1 MFERLKTL
9 LQQFASTPADVAI
22 EQAAPMAAA
31 MLLLEVAW
39 ADHDISAAELAATRH
54 AIEAL
59 FGLTQDQIQALID
72 TSKSAHDAAISM
84 YPFTR
89 AINDS
94 MTMDEKR
101 NLILLLWRLAGA
113 DAHDDVHEEHM
124 IRRIAD
130 LVYVDHQDFIAAK
143 RAARGPAAQ

>member
-9 LQQFASTPADVAI
+9 LQQFPVASDDVAA

-39 ADHDISAAELAATRH
+39 ADQNITDAELEATR
-54 AIEAL
+54 EAVQSM
-59 FGLTQDQIQALID
+59 FGLSKDQVQSLVDRAKAEHD
-72 TSKSAHDAAISM
+72 TAISM

-89 AINDS
+89 AANESLS
-94 MTMDEKR
+94 MEDKR
-101 NLILLLWRLAGA
+101 HLIVLLWRLAGA
-113 DAHDDVHEEHM
+113 DNDVDVHEEYT

-130 LVYVDHQDFIAAK
+130 LLYVSHDDFIAAK
-143 RAARGPAAQ
+143 LQARQT

>member
-9 LQQFASTPADVAI
+9 LQQFSANSKDVAA

-39 ADHDISAAELAATRH
+39 ADQNISDAELEATRD
-54 AIEAL
+54 AVQAL
-59 FGLTQDQIQALID
+59 FGLTREQVQALVQQA
-72 TSKSAHDAAISM
+72 KSEHEAAISM

-89 AINDS
+89 AVNETLTS
-94 MTMDEKR
+94 DEKR
-101 NLILLLWRLAGA
+101 QLIVLLWRLAGA
-113 DAHDDVHEEHM
+113 DANVDVHEEHT

-130 LVYVDHQDFIAAK
+130 LLHVSQEDFIEAK
-143 RAARGPAAQ
+143 HEARKA

>member
-9 LQQFASTPADVAI
+9 LQNTAHSPDGVSA

-39 ADHDISAAELAATRH
+39 ADQKISDAELDATRK
-54 AIEAL
+54 AIESMFNLAPAQVQQL
-59 FGLTQDQIQALID
+59 VDRARTEHE
-72 TSKSAHDAAISM
+72 TAISM

-89 AINDS
+89 AVNDTLS
-94 MTMDEKR
+94 MDEKR
-101 NLILLLWRLAGA
+101 ALILELWRLAGA
-113 DAHDDVHEEHM
+113 DAGGEPHEEYT

-130 LVYVDHQDFIAAK
+130 LLYVSHDDFIAAK
-143 RAARGPAAQ
+143 LAAKEP